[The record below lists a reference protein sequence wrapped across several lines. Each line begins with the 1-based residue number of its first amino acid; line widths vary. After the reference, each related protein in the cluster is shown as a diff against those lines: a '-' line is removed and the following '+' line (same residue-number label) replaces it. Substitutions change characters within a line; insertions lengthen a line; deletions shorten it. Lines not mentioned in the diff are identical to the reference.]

1 MATIQSGIGRIRM
14 FEDFL
19 GAEHPI
25 ALQVEFENIGPF
37 KIGGEGI
44 EEEQTYAGGAVL
56 DSDGLSGIIQ
66 LTTDDEN
73 LDTALIKTAICFDA
87 GLMGTLVLETRVRF
101 TDLTAKAAFVGF
113 SDTCADDADFAT
125 DIIDYSAVTTVSY
138 VVSNLC
144 GFYLSSE
151 FTDDED
157 WHAVYKGGTATAVTA
172 TGSIDLD
179 DDAVATEF
187 QILRLEVDNNGTA
200 RWYIDGVLLKTL
212 EGAMSTTTDMCAVV
226 GVTANAAADVAVM
239 DVDYIL
245 VEANRDWT
253 V

>member
-1 MATIQSGIGRIRM
+1 MTIVQGEVGRIRM

-19 GAEHPI
+19 GAEVPI
-25 ALQVEFENIGPF
+25 ALTTDAENVGQF
-37 KIGGEGI
+37 VIGGEGI
-44 EEEQTYAGGAVL
+44 EQGTTYGGAPLLTSAGNNGVVA
-56 DSDGLSGIIQ
+56 LS
-66 LTTDDEN
+66 TDDEN
-73 LDTALIKTAICFDA
+73 LDTIAIKSGIVFDV
-87 GLMGTLVLETRVRF
+87 GLMGPLVLETRVNF
-101 TDLTAKAAFVGF
+101 DDLTAKAAFIGF
-113 SDTCADDADFAT
+113 SDTCADDVDLAS

-151 FTDDED
+151 FTDHED

-179 DDAVATEF
+179 SDAVAGDF
-187 QILRLEVDNNGTA
+187 QILRLEVDSDGTA

-212 EGAMSTTTDMCAVV
+212 EGAMSTTADMCAVV
-226 GVTANAAADVAVM
+226 AVTCNDADPAVM
-239 DVDYIL
+239 NVDYVL
-245 VEANRDWT
+245 VTANRDWT